1 MFTCRVSGQDCRL
14 ALVLPLKKSV
24 RSTTR
29 DDDKALSIHRWQAQD
44 RDKCRVIPLDSIIRG
59 AVLVKDP
66 AHTKDYFVIDVLD
79 GDMYLRVKG
88 LAS

>member
-1 MFTCRVSGQDCRL
+1 MFICRVSGQDYRL
-14 ALVLPLKKSV
+14 ALVLPLKKFP
-24 RSTTR
+24 RPTTR
-29 DDDKALSIHRWQAQD
+29 DDDKALSIHRWRAQD
-44 RDKCRVIPLDSIIRG
+44 RDKCRIIPLDSIIRG

>member
-1 MFTCRVSGQDCRL
+1 MFTCRVRGQDCRL
-14 ALVLPLKKSV
+14 ALVLPLKKSI
-24 RSTTR
+24 RPSTR

-44 RDKCRVIPLDSIIRG
+44 RDKCRVIPLDCIIRG

-66 AHTKDYFVIDVLD
+66 AHAKDYFLIDMLD